1 MIRTVRAAGFAVAAL
16 LFAATAMWSNPLQAG
31 AGDAQTVTS
40 SYLDHAGA
48 GSEVSDFGLNGDT
61 NTAIATNEAPAP
73 AAPALASAADPD
85 ETARIGAIAER
96 LFSLADG
103 ALPQPRSLGELIAN
117 YAGNDTADAEQ
128 DCLANAVYFEARGEP
143 IEGQLA
149 VAEVVLN
156 RTRSGRYPPTICE
169 VVTQPWQFSFV
180 RHGIIPAADRDC
192 EAWRRA
198 VAIARI
204 AEAGANRLLPNNVLW
219 YHAEY
224 VSPSW
229 GRRLARN
236 TKIGLHIFYS

>member
-1 MIRTVRAAGFAVAAL
+1 MFKTVRAAGFAVAACVL
-16 LFAATAMWSNPLQAG
+16 AVSAAWSGPLQAVEG
-31 AGDAQTVTS
+31 NAAPMAS
-40 SYLDHAGA
+40 HYLGHAEA
-48 GSEVSDFGLNGDT
+48 SAEVSDLGVND
-61 NTAIATNEAPAP
+61 ATVTVE
-73 AAPALASAADPD
+73 AAPSATPEALAHV
-85 ETARIGAIAER
+85 GA
-96 LFSLADG
+96 LADQMVLV
-103 ALPQPRSLGELIAN
+103 ADAMLSQPRGLGQLVYS
-117 YAGNDTADAEQ
+117 YAGITTEDSEQ

-143 IEGQLA
+143 VEGQLA

-156 RTRSGRYPPTICE
+156 RTQSGRYPATICE

-180 RHGIIPAADRDC
+180 RNGIIPRADRNS

-204 AEAGANRLLPNNVLW
+204 AEAGAQRLLPRDVLW
-219 YHAEY
+219 YHADY

>member
-1 MIRTVRAAGFAVAAL
+1 MIRTVRAAGFAVAA
-16 LFAATAMWSNPLQAG
+16 FVVAASAVWSGPLQAWQG
-31 AGDAQTVTS
+31 NSLPTTH
-40 SYLDHAGA
+40 YLDHADA
-48 GSEVSDFGLNGDT
+48 SVEVSDLGVNDPGT
-61 NTAIATNEAPAP
+61 SAEAPAATP
-73 AAPALASAADPD
+73 AALQTAELDALADHMVA
-85 ETARIGAIAER
+85 
-96 LFSLADG
+96 LAD
-103 ALPQPRSLGELIAN
+103 AVLPHPRTLGELVNA
-117 YAGNDTADAEQ
+117 YAGLSTESEEQ

-156 RTRSGRYPPTICE
+156 RTASGRYPSTICD

-180 RHGIIPAADRDC
+180 RHGIIPSADRSS

-204 AEAGANRLLPNNVLW
+204 AETGASRLLPRDVLW

>member
-1 MIRTVRAAGFAVAAL
+1 MIRTVRAAGFAVAACVL
-16 LFAATAMWSNPLQAG
+16 AVSAAWSGPLQAG
-31 AGDAQTVTS
+31 QGNEAPEAVH
-40 SYLDHAGA
+40 YLDHAGA
-48 GSEVSDFGLNGDT
+48 TVEVGDIGV
-61 NTAIATNEAPAP
+61 NDESATVETAP
-73 AAPALASAADPD
+73 AAREAVAHLGAVAENMIALADAA
-85 ETARIGAIAER
+85 
-96 LFSLADG
+96 LM
-103 ALPQPRSLGELIAN
+103 PQRSLGEIVAT
-117 YAGNDTADAEQ
+117 YAGYSTEDREQ

-156 RTRSGRYPPTICE
+156 RTRSGRYPVTICD

-180 RHGIIPAADRDC
+180 RNGMIPAADRGS
-192 EAWRRA
+192 EAWRKA

-204 AEAGANRLLPNNVLW
+204 AETGARRLLPDDVLW
-219 YHAEY
+219 YHADY

>member
-1 MIRTVRAAGFAVAAL
+1 MAAL
-16 LFAATAMWSNPLQAG
+16 FLAAVTAWSGPLQAG
-31 AGDAQTVTS
+31 ESATSTVTS
-40 SYLDHAGA
+40 SYLDHADAGMDLADTLLGA
-48 GSEVSDFGLNGDT
+48 EP
-61 NTAIATNEAPAP
+61 EAPSDP
-73 AAPALASAADPD
+73 PALTANAVDLSPAHLAAFG
-85 ETARIGAIAER
+85 E
-96 LFSLADG
+96 SLA
-103 ALPQPRSLGELIAN
+103 ALVDSVLGDPRRLDELLTA
-117 YAGNDTADAEQ
+117 YAGVATENSEQ

-156 RTRSGRYPPTICE
+156 RARSGRYPPTICQ

-180 RHGIIPAADRDC
+180 RHGVIPRADRGS

-198 VAIARI
+198 VGIARI
-204 AEAGANRLLPNNVLW
+204 AEAGASRLLPREVLW

>member
-1 MIRTVRAAGFAVAAL
+1 MIRTVRAAGFAVAA
-16 LFAATAMWSNPLQAG
+16 FVIAASTAWSGPLQAVQ
-31 AGDAQTVTS
+31 GDTAPTAH
-40 SYLDHAGA
+40 YLSHADA
-48 GSEVSDFGLNGDT
+48 ATEVSDIGVNDGS
-61 NTAIATNEAPAP
+61 EAGQAP
-73 AAPALASAADPD
+73 AAAAPDAIQVAHMGALADQMVA
-85 ETARIGAIAER
+85 
-96 LFSLADG
+96 LADLV
-103 ALPQPRSLGELIAN
+103 LPHPRGLTELVSSYSGFATDN
-117 YAGNDTADAEQ
+117 HEQ

-156 RTRSGRYPPTICE
+156 RTQSGRYPSTICD

-180 RHGIIPAADRDC
+180 RDGIIPAADRNCDS
-192 EAWRRA
+192 WRKA

-204 AEAGANRLLPNNVLW
+204 AQAGATRLLPRDVLW
-219 YHAEY
+219 YHADY

>member
-1 MIRTVRAAGFAVAAL
+1 MIRTVRAAGFAVAA
-16 LFAATAMWSNPLQAG
+16 FVIAASAAWSGPLQAVQ
-31 AGDAQTVTS
+31 GDTAPTAH
-40 SYLDHAGA
+40 YLSHAEA
-48 GSEVSDFGLNGDT
+48 ATEVSDIGVNDGSE
-61 NTAIATNEAPAP
+61 TAQVP
-73 AAPALASAADPD
+73 AAAPDAIQVAHMGALADQMVA
-85 ETARIGAIAER
+85 
-96 LFSLADG
+96 LADLV
-103 ALPQPRSLGELIAN
+103 LPHPRGLTELVSA
-117 YAGNDTADAEQ
+117 YSGFSTDDREQ

-156 RTRSGRYPPTICE
+156 RTRSGRYPSTICD

-180 RHGIIPAADRDC
+180 RDGIIPAADRDSDS
-192 EAWRRA
+192 WRKA

-204 AEAGANRLLPNNVLW
+204 AEAGATRLLPRDVLW
-219 YHAEY
+219 YHADY

>member
-1 MIRTVRAAGFAVAAL
+1 MIRSVRAAGFAVAACVL
-16 LFAATAMWSNPLQAG
+16 AVSAAWSGPLQAG
-31 AGDAQTVTS
+31 EGDVAPMAS
-40 SYLDHAGA
+40 HYLDHAGA
-48 GSEVSDFGLNGDT
+48 SAEVSDLGVNDET
-61 NTAIATNEAPAP
+61 VTVEASPI
-73 AAPALASAADPD
+73 AAPEQLAHAGALA
-85 ETARIGAIAER
+85 EHMI
-96 LFSLADG
+96 SLAD
-103 ALPQPRSLGELIAN
+103 AVLTQPGSLGAMVYS
-117 YAGNDTADAEQ
+117 YAGMATENNEQ

-156 RTRSGRYPPTICE
+156 RTRSGRYPATICE

-180 RHGIIPAADRDC
+180 RNGIIPRADRNS
-192 EAWRRA
+192 EAWRKA

-204 AEAGANRLLPNNVLW
+204 AEAGAQRLLPRDVLW
-219 YHAEY
+219 YHADY